1 MWLQTTGI
9 LYIPAS
15 SWRGGREMKLLV
27 TGGAGYIGS
36 VMTAQLL
43 AAGHEVTVFDNLLK
57 GHLQAVPAGAR
68 FVEGNLLNEEL
79 LNSVLTT
86 GFDGVLHFAALSLV
100 GESVQQ
106 PGRYYRNNVCGT
118 LNLLEAMRAAR
129 VPRLVFSS
137 TAAVYGEPE
146 EIPILETA
154 VPRPTNPYGGSKLAI
169 DQLIGFAVAAH
180 GLAAVSLRYFNVA
193 GASGPLGEDH
203 HPETH
208 LIPIVL
214 AVAAGQRAAVQIY
227 GTDYPTRDGTA
238 IRDYI
243 HVEDLARAHMLALES
258 VQAGEHRI
266 YNLGNGKGFSVGAV
280 SVKTR
285 KVTRRPINAVPAPRR
300 TGDPPVL
307 VASSQKIRDELGWIP
322 AKPELATMI
331 ADAWKWL
338 QVHPHG

>member
-1 MWLQTTGI
+1 
-9 LYIPAS
+9 
-15 SWRGGREMKLLV
+15 MKLLV

-43 AAGHEVTVFDNLLK
+43 EAGHEVTVFDNVSK
-57 GHLQAVPAGAR
+57 GHVQAVPDGAR
-68 FVEGNLLNEEL
+68 FIEGNLLNEAL
-79 LNSVLTT
+79 LNQVLGT

-106 PGRYYRNNVCGT
+106 PERYYRNNVCGT
-118 LNLLEAMRAAR
+118 LNLLEAMRTAR

-146 EIPILETA
+146 EVPILETA

-169 DQLIGFAVAAH
+169 DQMIGFMVAAH

-193 GASGPLGEDH
+193 GASGRWGEDH

-214 AVAAGQRAAVQIY
+214 SVAAGQQPAVQIY
-227 GTDYPTRDGTA
+227 GTDYPTTDGTA

-243 HVEDLARAHMLALES
+243 HVEDLARAHLLALDS
-258 VQAGEHRI
+258 VHAGEHRI
-266 YNLGNGKGFSVGAV
+266 YNLGNGLGFSVREVIETA
-280 SVKTR
+280 R
-285 KVTRRPINAVPAPRR
+285 KVTGVPINAVEAPRR
-300 TGDPPVL
+300 
-307 VASSQKIRDELGWIP
+307 A
-322 AKPELATMI
+322 
-331 ADAWKWL
+331 
-338 QVHPHG
+338 

>member
-1 MWLQTTGI
+1 
-9 LYIPAS
+9 
-15 SWRGGREMKLLV
+15 MKLLV

-79 LNSVLTT
+79 LNSVLAM

-118 LNLLEAMRAAR
+118 LNLLEAMRAAQ

-154 VPRPTNPYGGSKLAI
+154 VARPTNPYGGSKLAI
-169 DQLIGFAVAAH
+169 DQMIGFMTTAH
-180 GLAAVSLRYFNVA
+180 DLAAVSLRYFNVA
-193 GASGPLGEDH
+193 GASGQLGEDH

-214 AVAAGQRAAVQIY
+214 SVAAGQRSEVQIY
-227 GTDYPTRDGTA
+227 GTNYPTPDGTA

-243 HVEDLARAHMLALES
+243 HVEDLARAHVLALDS
-258 VQAGEHRI
+258 VRAGEHRI
-266 YNLGNGKGFSVGAV
+266 YNLGNGMGFSVRQVIETAR
-280 SVKTR
+280 T
-285 KVTRRPINAVPAPRR
+285 VTGRDINAVEAPRR
-300 TGDPPVL
+300 AGDPPIL

-322 AKPELATMI
+322 QKPDIATMI
-331 ADAWKWL
+331 ADAWNW
-338 QVHPHG
+338 QQAHPHGYDR

>member
-1 MWLQTTGI
+1 
-9 LYIPAS
+9 
-15 SWRGGREMKLLV
+15 MKLLV

-43 AAGHEVTVFDNLLK
+43 EAGHEVTVFDNLLK
-57 GHLQAVPAGAR
+57 GHVQAVPAGAN
-68 FVEGNLLNEEL
+68 FVEGNLLDEERL
-79 LNSVLTT
+79 KQVLAQ

-106 PGRYYRNNVCGT
+106 PERYYRNNVCGT

-146 EIPILETA
+146 DIPILETA
-154 VPRPTNPYGGSKLAI
+154 VARPTNPYGGSKLAI

-214 AVAAGQRAAVQIY
+214 AVAAGERAEVQIY
-227 GTDYPTRDGTA
+227 GTDYPTPDGTA

-243 HVEDLARAHMLALES
+243 HVEDLARAHVLALES
-258 VQAGEHRI
+258 VRAGEHRI
-266 YNLGNGKGFSVGAV
+266 YNLGNGMGFSVREVIETAR
-280 SVKTR
+280 S
-285 KVTRRPINAVPAPRR
+285 VTRVPINAVEAPRR
-300 TGDPPVL
+300 AGDPPVL

-322 AKPELATMI
+322 RKPDLATMI
-331 ADAWKWL
+331 GDAWKWQ
-338 QVHPHG
+338 QVHPHGYDR